1 MRLLIVLPSWVGD
14 AVMAT
19 PAVRALREHLP
30 GAFIGAL
37 MRPGID
43 QLLAGCS
50 FFDEAHIIS
59 AQGMMGPKRAAARL
73 RARRYDAAVLLT
85 NSFSTALTARLA
97 GIPRRIGYDR
107 DARAV
112 LLTDPVRP
120 LRRRDV
126 EPYRQSPANLADWAP
141 VPACE
146 YYYRLVTEFL
156 GDMKIDPG
164 PMGPLELVATRGE
177 ELEAADILARAD
189 VTLDGPGATPY
200 ILLNP
205 GGNDTA
211 KRWPADRF
219 AALADYL
226 ISNHGLTV
234 LVSGSPAEAELIDGI
249 CAACRHTGAGGP
261 AAADPSATARG
272 LDPSPGESDTPTEG
286 SIEPAEPTP
295 VAPDPGADTLVVAKP
310 GPRGHGRHPKDS
322 DVTGDTSSAALGGPA
337 RPRIVNLARLGVTLS
352 TLKPIVARARVM
364 VTNDTGPRH
373 IAAAFGTPVVT
384 LFGPTDHRW
393 TTIPHQDEVRLL
405 ADPTLP
411 EQEVAND
418 HPDRC
423 RIDRIGLGDVVSA
436 VNRLLRGA
444 PPG

>member
-1 MRLLIVLPSWVGD
+1 
-14 AVMAT
+14 MAT

-30 GAFIGAL
+30 GAYIGAL

-43 QLLAGCS
+43 QLLAGS
-50 FFDEAHIIS
+50 TFFDEVHIMS

-73 RARRYDAAVLLT
+73 RARRYDVALLLT

-120 LRRRDV
+120 VRRRDI
-126 EPYRQSPANLADWAP
+126 EPFRRSHANPADWAP

-156 GDMKIDPG
+156 GEMKIDPG

-177 ELEAADILARAD
+177 ELEAADILSRAGI
-189 VTLDGPGATPY
+189 TLDGPAATPFV
-200 ILLNP
+200 LLNP

-211 KRWPADRF
+211 KRWPAERF

-226 ISNHGLTV
+226 TRNCNLSV
-234 LVSGSPAEAELIDGI
+234 LISGSPAEAELIDGI
-249 CAACRHTGAGGP
+249 CAACRHAEASAEPAG
-261 AAADPSATARG
+261 S
-272 LDPSPGESDTPTEG
+272 
-286 SIEPAEPTP
+286 PAEPGPEATGAPPQPPDEGSELPLPTP
-295 VAPDPGADTLVVAKP
+295 PTSDSAMLVASRPGARPPTRPDVGADVPL
-310 GPRGHGRHPKDS
+310 GPDES
-322 DVTGDTSSAALGGPA
+322 DAAPSTPA
-337 RPRIVNLARLGVTLS
+337 RVVNLARLGVTLS

-373 IAAAFGTPVVT
+373 IAAALGTPVVT

-393 TTIPHQDEVRLL
+393 TTIPHLDEIRLL

-411 EQEVAND
+411 EEEVAND
-418 HPDRC
+418 HPERC
-423 RIDRIGLGDVVSA
+423 RIERIGLGDVVNA
-436 VNRLLRGA
+436 VNRLLRGTSS
-444 PPG
+444 P

>member
-1 MRLLIVLPSWVGD
+1 
-14 AVMAT
+14 MAT

-30 GAFIGAL
+30 GAYIGAL

-50 FFDEAHIIS
+50 FFDELHIAS

-73 RARRYDAAVLLT
+73 RARRYDAALLLT

-120 LRRRDV
+120 LRRRDI
-126 EPYRQSPANLADWAP
+126 EPFRRSHANPADWAP

-177 ELEAADILARAD
+177 ELEAADILARAGI
-189 VTLDGPGATPY
+189 TFDGPGVTPY
-200 ILLNP
+200 IVLNP

-211 KRWPADRF
+211 KRWPAERF

-226 ISNHGLTV
+226 TRNSKLSV
-234 LVSGSPAEAELIDGI
+234 LISGSPAEAELIDGI
-249 CAACRHTGAGGP
+249 CAACRHADAWDQSATSPDATAPDAPDAPSEHPIEPSAPATPPADAGTLVVTRPPSRIPGPHDAGGDVP
-261 AAADPSATARG
+261 DGPSATG
-272 LDPSPGESDTPTEG
+272 SPESA
-286 SIEPAEPTP
+286 PA
-295 VAPDPGADTLVVAKP
+295 
-310 GPRGHGRHPKDS
+310 
-322 DVTGDTSSAALGGPA
+322 
-337 RPRIVNLARLGVTLS
+337 RIVNLARLGVTLS
-352 TLKPIVARARVM
+352 TLKPIIARARVM

-393 TTIPHQDEVRLL
+393 TTIPHLDEIRLL

-411 EQEVAND
+411 EEEVAND
-418 HPDRC
+418 YPERC

-436 VNRLLRGA
+436 VNRLLHA
-444 PPG
+444 TPSP

>member
-43 QLLAGCS
+43 QLLAGSS
-50 FFDEAHIIS
+50 FFDELHIIS

-120 LRRRDV
+120 LRRRDL
-126 EPYRQSPANLADWAP
+126 EPFRRSHANPADWAP

-177 ELEAADILARAD
+177 ELEAADILARAC
-189 VTLDGPGATPY
+189 VTLDGPGAIPY

-211 KRWPADRF
+211 KRWPAAQF

-226 ISNHGLTV
+226 IGHLGLTV
-234 LVSGSPAEAELIDGI
+234 LISGSPSEADLIDSI
-249 CAACRHTGAGGP
+249 CAACRHAHAP
-261 AAADPSATARG
+261 DQ
-272 LDPSPGESDTPTEG
+272 PSPGPDATETAASDDTTEAGSPSSIPSEPSTPPV
-286 SIEPAEPTP
+286 IEPPI
-295 VAPDPGADTLVVAKP
+295 DADTLVAPRP
-310 GPRGHGRHPKDS
+310 GARRLGRHGADADPS
-322 DVTGDTSSAALGGPA
+322 ENPLAPA
-337 RPRIVNLARLGVTLS
+337 GSGAVQARIVNLARLGVTLG

-393 TTIPHQDEVRLL
+393 TTIPHLDEVRLL

-411 EQEVAND
+411 EEEVAND
-418 HPDRC
+418 HPERC
-423 RIDRIGLGDVVSA
+423 RIERIGLGDVVNA
-436 VNRLLRGA
+436 VNRLLRGT
-444 PPG
+444 PTP